1 VTLSYLYRKMTSHA
15 DEVSQLFF
23 VTNFDDFDSDS
34 KCILNLIFSSS
45 SNREK
50 LEIAQHFLLSSPPG
64 QFNEVLTGKDSAPYH
79 ERQLPDLHIIVRG
92 PQHGTNFQ
100 MFVNCYLRAS

>member
-1 VTLSYLYRKMTSHA
+1 MYLKP
-15 DEVSQLFF
+15 
-23 VTNFDDFDSDS
+23 NFSLV
-34 KCILNLIFSSS
+34 IQT

-92 PQHGTNFQ
+92 
-100 MFVNCYLRAS
+100 L